1 MSGKGFD
8 LARIRIFPLYAC
20 PKLLFLLIAV
30 LVLSAASGRAQKAA
44 DNGYYAPK
52 NSLKVFGAYA
62 PDSSHIL
69 LGAAENRQLLSIG
82 AAYDRRLFVNNV
94 VNWQYSGEIIPVAL
108 ESDPMSLYVYHQT
121 SPSVQTIT
129 TTGEPIVWCA
139 PFNGSY
145 SFVDPNGVTYA
156 GTYTIS
162 CRGRQ
167 WNIGEAMSPVGM
179 QWNFLPRGKTQLFLE
194 GHGGYMYSTKPI
206 PISGAGSFNFT
217 FDIGAGVELFHSKAR
232 SISAEYRYHHISN
245 HETAY
250 YNPGIDN
257 GLIQVTYSFGLGH

>member
-1 MSGKGFD
+1 M
-8 LARIRIFPLYAC
+8 ARVRIFPLPVC
-20 PKLLFLLIAV
+20 SRLFSLLIAGT
-30 LVLSAASGRAQKAA
+30 LALSAVGTWAQNAG
-44 DNGYYAPK
+44 DYARV
-52 NSLKVFGAYA
+52 NTISFFGAYS

-69 LGAAENRQLLSIG
+69 LGDAENRKLLNIG
-82 AAYDRRLFVNNV
+82 AAYHRRLFVNHV

-108 ESDPMSLYVYHQT
+108 ESDPLSLYVYKQT
-121 SPSVQTIT
+121 APSIQTIT
-129 TTGEPIVWCA
+129 VSGDPIVYCA
-139 PFNGSY
+139 PFTGGY
-145 SFVDPNGVTYA
+145 SFVDPNGVTYT

-162 CRGRQ
+162 CGNRQ
-167 WNIGEAMSPVGM
+167 WTIGEAMSPVGM
-179 QWNFLPRGKTQLFLE
+179 QWNFRPQRKTQPFLD

-217 FDIGAGVELFHSKAR
+217 FDFGAGIELFQSKGE

-257 GLIQVTYSFGLGH
+257 GVIQVTYSFRLGH